1 METFVL
7 LSLLAVTGAAAPPG
21 RVLTLDE
28 ALRTA
33 IAHQPQLRQARA
45 NTEVASARA
54 DESRAALLPQVSGN
68 ASYERTTS
76 NFVLRPSSL
85 PTSVATMKTPG
96 PTFDTFNFWSFG
108 LQLNQLVWDFQSV
121 DRWKSSK
128 ATAVAQRDV
137 EKTTTLQVE
146 TQVRTTY
153 FTARAQKAL
162 VVVAQE
168 TLANQQKH
176 MVQISGFVRVGT
188 RPEIDLA
195 TAKTNVANAEV
206 QLINAE
212 NAYETAK
219 AQLNLAIG
227 VAGPTDYDVADETLP
242 PVDGED
248 LTTDALYDEALK
260 ARPEV
265 ATLTEQVRAQE
276 LQLRAQQG
284 ALYAPSI
291 GVSSALTDTGSDI
304 TNLAWNWNAQATLS
318 WQLFT
323 GLLNYSQVKEQHGL
337 VGALE
342 AQLDAQKQQVRLDV
356 DQARLAVRAAKVSIA
371 ATEEALT
378 NARQQLQLAEGRYQA
393 GVGNS
398 IELSDAQ
405 VALTQAEAQR
415 VQSDYNLATA
425 RAQLLKALGRR

>member
-265 ATLTEQVRAQE
+265 ATLTEQVRA
-276 LQLRAQQG
+276 
-284 ALYAPSI
+284 
-291 GVSSALTDTGSDI
+291 
-304 TNLAWNWNAQATLS
+304 
-318 WQLFT
+318 
-323 GLLNYSQVKEQHGL
+323 
-337 VGALE
+337 
-342 AQLDAQKQQVRLDV
+342 
-356 DQARLAVRAAKVSIA
+356 
-371 ATEEALT
+371 
-378 NARQQLQLAEGRYQA
+378 
-393 GVGNS
+393 
-398 IELSDAQ
+398 
-405 VALTQAEAQR
+405 
-415 VQSDYNLATA
+415 
-425 RAQLLKALGRR
+425 